1 MLVLTR
7 KSNQSLM
14 IGENVEVVVLQIK
27 GNNVK
32 LGIKAPR
39 NHPIYRREIY
49 DQIKQQNEMAAMTS
63 LESLGAIKGILP
75 PVQTSP
81 PRNKIKLR

>member
-1 MLVLTR
+1 
-7 KSNQSLM
+7 M

-39 NHPIYRREIY
+39 SHPIYRREIY
-49 DQIKQQNEMAAMTS
+49 DQIKEQNKQAAMTS

-75 PVQTSP
+75 SAQKTP
-81 PRNKIKLR
+81 PRKKIKLR